1 MAETDTI
8 GGYVDRI
15 GFGRFQTKLLFV
27 CGAGWLADAWEVVL
41 VAFVLPGIV
50 SEWSLSGGEAS
61 LVASSIFIGMLLG
74 AWFWGSVSDYVGRR
88 FGFQAT
94 VLIDSVFGLLSALS
108 PNFLVLAL
116 LRGLTGF
123 GVGGTLP
130 VDYSIFAE
138 YLPTR
143 KRGRYLVYLESF
155 WALGTV
161 VAAGIAFLVTGAFGA
176 TPGWRYLLAI
186 SAAPGIVIFL
196 VRRYIPESPRYL
208 VLQGRRSEAR
218 EVLRRVAAENQVEV
232 EVGEIMTHRKKVS
245 MIDLGDKPDEIV
257 DQMLDSQFTRI
268 PVYRDDQDNVVGIMH
283 TKELLRE
290 LRRHKGDVAKIDF
303 DELPAEPWFIPD
315 TTSLLDQLQAYRERR
330 EHFAVVVDEYG
341 SLMGIVTLEDI
352 LEEIVGEI
360 EDEHDTPVSGVRPQP
375 DGGYIVDGTVT
386 IRDLNREFDWN
397 LPDEEAAT
405 IAGLVMYES
414 RLIPDKGQTFT
425 FHGFRFEVLRRV
437 RNQLTSLR
445 VTPPGAI
452 AAAEREKAE

>member
-1 MAETDTI
+1 MAEADTI

-15 GFGRFQTKLLFV
+15 GFGRFQTRLLFV

-88 FGFQAT
+88 LGFQAT

-130 VDYSIFAE
+130 VDYSVFAE
-138 YLPTR
+138 YLPTE

-161 VAAGIAFLVTGAFGA
+161 VAAGIAFLVTGAVGA

-218 EVLRRVAAENQVEV
+218 EVLRSVAAENQVEV
-232 EVGEIMTHRKKVS
+232 EVGEITAEVRTAKFTVSALWTSRFVKTTFMLWIAWFTISIGYYGVTIWLPGILAERLQVPFQRAFWFFFLMALAQLPGYFSAAYLIEKVGRRWT
-245 MIDLGDKPDEIV
+245 LGSYLV
-257 DQMLDSQFTRI
+257 ASGLFTYVFAQI
-268 PVYRDDQDNVVGIMH
+268 TGLTNVVGAGVLMAFFSLGAWGSLYAY
-283 TKELLRE
+283 TPELYPTEIRSTGMGWAAGMTRIGGIL
-290 LRRHKGDVAKIDF
+290 APF
-303 DELPAEPWFIPD
+303 LPA
-315 TTSLLDQLQAYRERR
+315 LLTLPLALLV
-330 EHFAVVVDEYG
+330 FGGAFVVGGVVVIALGRET
-341 SLMGIVTLEDI
+341 MGQALLE
-352 LEEIVGEI
+352 
-360 EDEHDTPVSGVRPQP
+360 T
-375 DGGYIVDGTVT
+375 
-386 IRDLNREFDWN
+386 
-397 LPDEEAAT
+397 A
-405 IAGLVMYES
+405 
-414 RLIPDKGQTFT
+414 K
-425 FHGFRFEVLRRV
+425 
-437 RNQLTSLR
+437 
-445 VTPPGAI
+445 
-452 AAAEREKAE
+452 